1 MTNLTGTATFD
12 ESVAVPDEGENVTAV
27 TGGAGNGPVRPGFQ
41 ANVNRTAALHQ
52 AEVQQSLVPRVR
64 ISCTGADNVVRVTCA
79 GLLAVQQSAAPQT
92 RYLSIG
98 PTGPGYPLDPTS
110 NGGAATWPANSWLY
124 IYAYEVGGGV
134 GLLTSTTAPDAGLIF
149 KSDDTSRRYLGCFR
163 TDNAGSPLP
172 VPMTAE
178 RGVYRYVAPQVA
190 AALGTDTVYT
200 AVALGSFIPPHARRV
215 LMWATAVSET
225 GVGAFQDVYFR
236 PGGTSAEQ
244 IAVSSPRA
252 AAGAAAVRGTAEMPL
267 FDGTLSYKVA
277 GSSTQAAAIAV
288 GGFSE

>member
-41 ANVNRTAALHQ
+41 AHMNRTAALHQ

-64 ISCTGADNVVRVTCA
+64 ISATGADNVVRVTCA
-79 GLLAVQQSAAPQT
+79 GLLAVQQSAAPGL

-110 NGGAATWPANSWLY
+110 NGGAVNWPASSWVY

-134 GLLTSTTAPDAGLIF
+134 GLLTSTTAPDAGLVF

-163 TDNAGSPLP
+163 TDSAGAPLP
-172 VPMTAE
+172 IPMTAE
-178 RGVYRYVAPQVA
+178 RGVYRYVAPQVT

-215 LMWATAVSET
+215 LMWATAVGES
-225 GVGAFQDVYFR
+225 GVGASQDVYFK
-236 PGGTSAEQ
+236 PTGTAAEQ
-244 IAVSSPRA
+244 IAASSPRSV
-252 AAGAAAVRGTAEMPL
+252 AGTNSIRGVADLPL

-277 GSSTQAAAIAV
+277 GGSTQAATIAV
-288 GGFSE
+288 AGFSE